1 MFVQRLRREGS
12 YCEIGEHV
20 RMWHLEKPNTRL
32 TADGREHHVVLT
44 GLLLYNNGI
53 YLDCHIL
60 NSHCWCSLRR
70 TKTNFTDQAIVI
82 IICFIG
88 ARPGIVV
95 VVQIALRRARCAP
108 VIQGASRL
116 SIMHLRT
123 QRYGGYGIGH
133 RYCPVNSTEKY
144 FSMKI
149 CQKYRTFTVQ

>member
-1 MFVQRLRREGS
+1 M
-12 YCEIGEHV
+12 
-20 RMWHLEKPNTRL
+20 
-32 TADGREHHVVLT
+32 VLT

-82 IICFIG
+82 IIYFIG

-144 FSMKI
+144 FSNEDLSEISHLHCWIMMDSSEGWRNI
-149 CQKYRTFTVQ
+149 LQQKKLQFWQGMSFPLSISERCL